1 MELIDLPLHDE
12 RERPTTLRPYLG
24 RRATLA
30 TFVRYYG

>member
-12 RERPTTLRPYLG
+12 SERPTTLRAHLG